1 MKQFKFFSGTK
12 RIIDWS
18 ITGLLEDSANPSQ
31 LIRALN
37 VTLLYLDEH
46 NLIENTTMGNLLLPI
61 MTRIYRNKFYTYED
75 FEMRIKIE
83 EIVIYFASEGIR
95 QLMDDL
101 SNNAYSTIDV
111 EAETCAIIAEKY
123 DWDENL

>member
-37 VTLLYLDEH
+37 VTLQYLDEH
-46 NLIENTTMGNLLLPI
+46 SLIENSTMGNLILPI

-75 FEMRIKIE
+75 YEMRTKVV
-83 EIVIYFASEGIR
+83 EIIIYFESGEMR
-95 QLMDDL
+95 QMIDDI
-101 SNNAYSTIDV
+101 SNNAYSSIDV
-111 EAETCAIIAEKY
+111 EAEMCAIVAEKY